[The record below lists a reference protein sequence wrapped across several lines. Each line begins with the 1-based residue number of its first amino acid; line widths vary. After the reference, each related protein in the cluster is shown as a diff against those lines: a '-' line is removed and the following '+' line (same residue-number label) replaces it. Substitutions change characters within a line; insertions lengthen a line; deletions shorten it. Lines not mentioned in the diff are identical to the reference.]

1 FGFSHSVE
9 EALRCVANPQ
19 SAKETAIINS
29 ATSYISKDGA
39 TGWGYAD
46 LGESL
51 LAGSELSNMT
61 LDKMIE
67 EMETFDPEMAEEMR
81 EEFAAQREV
90 SNSFNEV
97 LAMLLGP
104 TAWTMK
110 ANDQGFVAR
119 AVLMR
124 P

>member
-1 FGFSHSVE
+1 
-9 EALRCVANPQ
+9 
-19 SAKETAIINS
+19 
-29 ATSYISKDGA
+29 
-39 TGWGYAD
+39 
-46 LGESL
+46 
-51 LAGSELSNMT
+51 MT

-90 SNSFNEV
+90 SNSINEV

-104 TAWTMK
+104 TAWTMQ
-110 ANDQGFVAR
+110 ANDQGFVAH